1 MQPDTTT
8 AHPAAPSALS
18 PQCEQELRRLIRERT
33 GIVLMEHQRENLR
46 LVVQKACAAFG
57 HTDCEQYLRA
67 LREQVSPTAGM
78 EPLIA
83 GITVGESYFFRDT
96 EQLDLLRDEL
106 LPELVARKR
115 EAGERSLRVWSAGCS
130 NGQEI
135 YSIAMLLE
143 ELLPDHAA
151 WVLHLLGTDI
161 NTEVLANAVR
171 GRFSEWSFR
180 TTPAAMKARYFTPTE
195 AGGHELAARIRARA
209 KFAYLNL
216 TADAFPSILTE
227 TSALDLILC
236 RNVFIYLEP
245 EAAAGVMRRFAECLV
260 PGGLLL
266 LGPSDFVSW
275 PTESLER
282 TQLGNAGYFRRLDAA
297 GALPQSSLRAGE
309 TARGGAAKRTDGKV
323 KQARTAAARADPRR
337 LQAPKIKAP
346 RASADAAA
354 TDERLIELLRA
365 ERWRDALIAVE
376 QAQREFGAS
385 AARWQIK
392 GKALANLGQLP
403 EALAACELSLA
414 LDPTEKHTWLVKGG
428 VLMELDQLKPAEEA
442 LRRTLYLDYEFLEA
456 HYELGLLLL
465 RAGRSEA
472 GLKSLRNALRLA
484 ERGDPERQVHNAQGM
499 NYRRL
504 AEVLRGEIAMYA
516 GAPIS

>member
-1 MQPDTTT
+1 MQPDTAT
-8 AHPAAPSALS
+8 ARSAAPPELSAQS
-18 PQCEQELRRLIRERT
+18 EQELRRLIRERT
-33 GIVLMEHQRENLR
+33 GIVLMDHQRDNLR
-46 LVVQKACAAFG
+46 LAVAKACAALG
-57 HTDCEQYLRA
+57 HEDCEAYLRA
-67 LREQVSPTAGM
+67 LRAQTSPTAGM

-83 GITVGESYFFRDT
+83 GITVGESYFFRDI

-106 LPELVARKR
+106 LPELIARKR
-115 EAGERSLRVWSAGCS
+115 AVGERTLRVWSAGCS

-143 ELLPDHAA
+143 ELLPDHAD

-171 GRFSEWSFR
+171 GHFSEWSFR
-180 TTPAAMKARYFTPTE
+180 TTPAAIKARYFSASD
-195 AGGHELAARIRARA
+195 AGGHELARRIRARV

-227 TSALDLILC
+227 TGALDLVLC

-282 TQLGNAGYFRRLDAA
+282 TQHGNAGYFRRVGGD
-297 GALPQSSLRAGE
+297 LPQSTPPAGAAPRGG
-309 TARGGAAKRTDGKV
+309 TARHPGANA
-323 KQARTAAARADPRR
+323 KQAAALVTPTDPER
-337 LQAPKIKAP
+337 P
-346 RASADAAA
+346 RARGFGAPPVHADAAL

-376 QAQREFGAS
+376 QGLRESGGS
-385 AARWQIK
+385 AKRWQIK
-392 GKALANLGQLP
+392 AKALANLGRLS
-403 EALAACELSLA
+403 EALQACEQSLA
-414 LDPTEKHTWLVKGG
+414 LDATEKHTWLIKGS
-428 VLMELDQLKPAEEA
+428 VLAELDRLREAEEA
-442 LRRTLYLDYEFLEA
+442 LRRVLYLDREFLEA
-456 HYELGLLLL
+456 HYALGLLLL
-465 RAGRSEA
+465 RAGRADA

-484 ERGDPERQVHNAQGM
+484 ERGDPAREVHNAQGM
-499 NYRRL
+499 SYGRL
-504 AEVLRGEIAMYA
+504 AEVLRNEIAMYA
-516 GAPIS
+516 GAPIR